1 MTRLTH
7 ALLSGAGTFLGL
19 NELQTVY
26 LLSVPVQKVN
36 DIYSDICQHNRLRL
50 YGMIQSKVSTCIEG
64 KGIGGGSRPKKIVFV
79 HFNICYSPIF
89 LLSKMGLYVSKLSKS
104 FVL

>member
-64 KGIGGGSRPKKIVFV
+64 KGIGGVKAKKNCF
-79 HFNICYSPIF
+79 C
-89 LLSKMGLYVSKLSKS
+89 S
-104 FVL
+104 F